1 MTCFPLA
8 VYRHSK
14 MTFPHRKKAALD
26 HRTNLIKSREYNVQN
41 VTVRCYY
48 VSDDGV

>member
-14 MTFPHRKKAALD
+14 TTLPHRKKAALD
-26 HRTNLIKSREYNVQN
+26 YGTNLIKSREYNVKN
-41 VTVRCYY
+41 VTVRCCL
-48 VSDDGV
+48 SDYGV